1 MYRPNRIMCGVDA
14 LSRRYGKLIVAHLCI
29 SNILHDRD
37 KRNRPQAY
45 QWDDI
50 ISSWKSKM
58 NIEGIEIET
67 CPIFIEY
74 NIFEADIFNPENHLD
89 DIRSAS
95 TRSPKISVLITQPM
109 KFIWQSI
116 QITNHS
122 NTYHKSLYYVS
133 CTVCILDTEFP
144 AHEPTTTNNCNPILG
159 RRFGILIEHNKK
171 SIFHAQTVRKYELM
185 HFYSIDI
192 KPVSLRT
199 NAKKWRHYWQPSTI
213 SIPLAYAENLT
224 NYLLEKSGISDFL
237 TYATRNI
244 TETSHCCF
252 KKKIPTS
259 TIDWSYTYISDP
271 NTNFIINIIKQHSKH
286 MWIQDKLATVKTIY
300 WQHLWEQRIILH
312 DGKLILLKLIFKNV
326 RFISIII
333 VPNSLRRKIFIHYHA
348 VPTGGH
354 MGEYKTLFCLHVR
367 FFWTGLRKGV
377 KEWVKVCAQCVA
389 HNVWRS
395 RKNDIFHG

>member
-1 MYRPNRIMCGVDA
+1 MLQRWKQELLGYTFAVVHRPNRIMCDVDA
-14 LSRRYGKLIVAHLCI
+14 LSRRYRKLIVAHLCI

-58 NIEGIEIET
+58 NIVGIEIET

-122 NTYHKSLYYVS
+122 NNYHKSLYYVS

-185 HFYSIDI
+185 HFYSIGI

-199 NAKKWRHYWQPSTI
+199 NAQKNSAIIDNLLPLVFPWHMRKISLTTYWRNQESQTSLHMLLEILLRHHTVASKRK
-213 SIPLAYAENLT
+213 
-224 NYLLEKSGISDFL
+224 YLLLQLIGH
-237 TYATRNI
+237 T
-244 TETSHCCF
+244 
-252 KKKIPTS
+252 PTS
-259 TIDWSYTYISDP
+259 RTPTPTS
-271 NTNFIINIIKQHSKH
+271 
-286 MWIQDKLATVKTIY
+286 L
-300 WQHLWEQRIILH
+300 
-312 DGKLILLKLIFKNV
+312 
-326 RFISIII
+326 SI
-333 VPNSLRRKIFIHYHA
+333 
-348 VPTGGH
+348 
-354 MGEYKTLFCLHVR
+354 
-367 FFWTGLRKGV
+367 
-377 KEWVKVCAQCVA
+377 
-389 HNVWRS
+389 
-395 RKNDIFHG
+395 